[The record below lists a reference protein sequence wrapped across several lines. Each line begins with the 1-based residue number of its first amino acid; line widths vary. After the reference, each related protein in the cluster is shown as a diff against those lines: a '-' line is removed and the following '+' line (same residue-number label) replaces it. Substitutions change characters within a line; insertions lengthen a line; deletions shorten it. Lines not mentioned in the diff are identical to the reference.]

1 MKSLTGAGVAIIT
14 PFLPSGQVDF
24 QALESLTEFWIS
36 QGLDYLVVNGTTAE
50 NPVLS
55 AEEKKGIL
63 ATVLSIAQ
71 GRVPIVFGIGGNHTR
86 AQQEDLCS
94 IDLSGVSAVLSVT
107 PFYNKPNQQGLYA
120 HFAALALVSP
130 LPIILYNVPGRT
142 GVNMSA
148 ETTLKLAADFSIFC
162 GIKEASGSM
171 HQITRILYERP
182 RDSFLVISGDDSIA
196 FPLLASG
203 ADGVISV
210 VANAFPKRF
219 SSMVHAALSG
229 DMPEAQEHHK
239 ALYPVMNAIFDEGSP
254 AGIKEA
260 MAHLNLCHN
269 TVRLPLTPVSESL
282 ALQLRT
288 MANALK

>member
-1 MKSLTGAGVAIIT
+1 MKSLKGAGVAIVT

-24 QALESLTEFWIS
+24 SALESLTEFWIS
-36 QGLDYLVVNGTTAE
+36 EGLDYLVVNGTTAE

-55 AEEKKGIL
+55 SNEKKEIL
-63 ATVLSIAQ
+63 ASVLNVSQ

-86 AQQEDLCS
+86 ALQEDLINS
-94 IDLSGVSAVLSVT
+94 DLSGVTAILSVT
-107 PFYNKPNQQGLYA
+107 PFYNKPNQQGLYS
-120 HFAALALVSP
+120 HFAALAELSP

-148 ETTLKLAADFSIFC
+148 ETTLKLAKDFSVFC

-182 RDSFLVISGDDSIA
+182 RDSFLVISGDDAIT

-210 VANAFPKRF
+210 VANAFPKQF
-219 SSMVHAALSG
+219 SSMVHAAMAG
-229 DMPEAQEHHK
+229 EMAEAQKHHK
-239 ALYPVMNAIFDEGSP
+239 ALYSMMNAIFDEGSP
-254 AGIKEA
+254 AGIKEV
-260 MAHLNLCHN
+260 MEHLNLCSK
-269 TVRLPLTPVSESL
+269 TVRPPLTPVSDSL
-282 ALQLRT
+282 ANLLKR
-288 MANALK
+288 MASTLL

>member
-1 MKSLTGAGVAIIT
+1 MKSLKGAGVAIVT

-24 QALESLTEFWIS
+24 SALESLTEFWIS
-36 QGLDYLVVNGTTAE
+36 EGLDYLVVNGTTAE

-55 AEEKKGIL
+55 SNEKKEIL
-63 ATVLSIAQ
+63 ASVLNVSQ

-86 AQQEDLCS
+86 ALQEDL
-94 IDLSGVSAVLSVT
+94 INTDLSGVTAILSVT
-107 PFYNKPNQQGLYA
+107 PFYNKPNQQGLYS
-120 HFAALALVSP
+120 HFAALAELSP

-148 ETTLKLAADFSIFC
+148 ETTLKLAKDFSVFC

-182 RDSFLVISGDDSIA
+182 RDSFLVISGDDAIT

-210 VANAFPKRF
+210 VANAFPKQF
-219 SSMVHAALSG
+219 SSMVHAAMAG
-229 DMPEAQEHHK
+229 EMAEAQEQHK
-239 ALYPVMNAIFDEGSP
+239 ALYSIMNAIFDEGSP
-254 AGIKEA
+254 AGIKEV
-260 MAHLNLCHN
+260 MEHLNLCSK
-269 TVRLPLTPVSESL
+269 TVRPPLTPVSDSL
-282 ALQLRT
+282 ANLLKR
-288 MANALK
+288 MASTLV

>member
-1 MKSLTGAGVAIIT
+1 MKSLKGAGVAIVT

-24 QALESLTEFWIS
+24 SALESLTEFWIS
-36 QGLDYLVVNGTTAE
+36 EGLDYLVVNGTTAE

-55 AEEKKGIL
+55 SNEKKEIL
-63 ATVLSIAQ
+63 ASVLNVSQ

-86 AQQEDLCS
+86 ALQEDLINS
-94 IDLSGVSAVLSVT
+94 DLSGVTAILSVT
-107 PFYNKPNQQGLYA
+107 PFYNKPNQQGSYS
-120 HFAALALVSP
+120 HFAALAELSP

-148 ETTLKLAADFSIFC
+148 ETTLKLAKDFSVFC

-182 RDSFLVISGDDSIA
+182 RDSFLVISGDDAIT

-210 VANAFPKRF
+210 VANAFPNRF
-219 SSMVHAALSG
+219 SSMVHAAMAG
-229 DMPEAQEHHK
+229 EMAEAQEHHK
-239 ALYPVMNAIFDEGSP
+239 ALYSIMNAIFDEGSP
-254 AGIKEA
+254 AGIKEV
-260 MAHLNLCHN
+260 MEHLNLCSK
-269 TVRLPLTPVSESL
+269 TVRPPLTPVSDSL
-282 ALQLRT
+282 ANLLKR
-288 MANALK
+288 MASTLV

>member
-1 MKSLTGAGVAIIT
+1 MKSLKGAGVAIVT

-24 QALESLTEFWIS
+24 SALESLTEFWIS
-36 QGLDYLVVNGTTAE
+36 EGLDYLVVNGTTAE

-55 AEEKKGIL
+55 SNEKKEIL
-63 ATVLSIAQ
+63 ASVLNVSQ

-86 AQQEDLCS
+86 ALQEDLINS
-94 IDLSGVSAVLSVT
+94 DLSGVTAILSVT
-107 PFYNKPNQQGLYA
+107 PFYNKPNQQGLYS
-120 HFAALALVSP
+120 HFAALAELSP

-148 ETTLKLAADFSIFC
+148 ETTLKLAKDFSVFC

-182 RDSFLVISGDDSIA
+182 RDSFLVISGDDAIT

-210 VANAFPKRF
+210 VANAFPNRF
-219 SSMVHAALSG
+219 SSMVHAAMAG
-229 DMPEAQEHHK
+229 EMAEAQEHHK
-239 ALYPVMNAIFDEGSP
+239 ALYSIMNAIFDEGSP
-254 AGIKEA
+254 AGIKEV
-260 MAHLNLCHN
+260 MEHLNLCSK
-269 TVRLPLTPVSESL
+269 TVRPPLTPVSDSL
-282 ALQLRT
+282 ANLLKR
-288 MANALK
+288 MASTLV

>member
-1 MKSLTGAGVAIIT
+1 MKSLKGAGVAIVT

-24 QALESLTEFWIS
+24 SALESLTEFWIS
-36 QGLDYLVVNGTTAE
+36 EGLDYLVVNGTTAE

-55 AEEKKGIL
+55 SNEKKEIL
-63 ATVLSIAQ
+63 ASVLNVSQ

-86 AQQEDLCS
+86 ALQEDLINS
-94 IDLSGVSAVLSVT
+94 DLSGVTAILSVT
-107 PFYNKPNQQGLYA
+107 PFYNKPNQQGLYS
-120 HFAALALVSP
+120 HFAALAELSP

-148 ETTLKLAADFSIFC
+148 ETTLKLAKDFSVFC

-182 RDSFLVISGDDSIA
+182 RDSFLVISGDDAIT

-210 VANAFPKRF
+210 VANAFPKQF
-219 SSMVHAALSG
+219 SSMVHAAMAG
-229 DMPEAQEHHK
+229 EMAEAQKQHK
-239 ALYPVMNAIFDEGSP
+239 ALYSMMNAIFDEGSP
-254 AGIKEA
+254 AGIKEV
-260 MAHLNLCHN
+260 MEHLNLCSK
-269 TVRLPLTPVSESL
+269 TVRPPLTPVSDSL
-282 ALQLRT
+282 ANLLKR
-288 MANALK
+288 MASTLL